1 MVKKKIFTKL
11 LAVLMLIVTILG
23 MMPISVFAKY
33 ITEIDD
39 DAKFG
44 VVSGSLSDYGHELH
58 YAKYDSKTYLVF
70 CAQYG
75 ETSPGGGTYE
85 YDDEFKVELKE
96 DRKSYK
102 KICEMIYFGYVM
114 KYGTGLPDSTAA
126 KKAACAT
133 QQYVW
138 EYIKNNINSDYGAP
152 SRSSWNSKYMSSSIY
167 SDWLKKAEDNYD
179 KYHGKGISFD
189 GKTKKI
195 ELGETKTYTDKNS
208 VLETYPAFSQR
219 VSGVTFAHEKGSN
232 DLVVTV
238 SENTDATTVKFKSY
252 KYDIYQLLPNGDKF
266 DSTKMSTY
274 LYFHF
279 SKGSI
284 QNLLFSNYVDPE
296 SFTFNIGI
304 ESGELLLKKTDSN
317 DMPLAGCQF
326 RIFEDEACTEKI
338 ATATTDE
345 KGEILFDGLSTGD
358 IYIKE
363 IKAAPGYLL
372 DNAVKKVTITNG
384 ETSTVSFKNN
394 EPTGKLLIYKVDSNG
409 AKIGGA
415 QFKVKAAEDIKS
427 ASGKTKYYSA
437 GDIVATITSNETTG
451 IATLDNMHLGKY
463 IVYESVAP
471 NRIFIK

>member
-195 ELGETKTYTDKNS
+195 ELGETTTYTDKNS

-284 QNLLFSNYVDPE
+284 QNLLF
-296 SFTFNIGI
+296 
-304 ESGELLLKKTDSN
+304 
-317 DMPLAGCQF
+317 
-326 RIFEDEACTEKI
+326 
-338 ATATTDE
+338 
-345 KGEILFDGLSTGD
+345 
-358 IYIKE
+358 
-363 IKAAPGYLL
+363 
-372 DNAVKKVTITNG
+372 
-384 ETSTVSFKNN
+384 
-394 EPTGKLLIYKVDSNG
+394 
-409 AKIGGA
+409 
-415 QFKVKAAEDIKS
+415 
-427 ASGKTKYYSA
+427 
-437 GDIVATITSNETTG
+437 
-451 IATLDNMHLGKY
+451 
-463 IVYESVAP
+463 
-471 NRIFIK
+471 